1 MKIRVVNDSK
11 EIAAMVYLTTI
22 AVLESLILGLVLPG
36 NHTSIVLSAGHL
48 VLAASAI
55 VGLTFIP
62 KVLCTGILTCTAENQ
77 LFIIDDISLA
87 RSKRRESVYY
97 Q

>member
-1 MKIRVVNDSK
+1 MTMFNQTAALVLALRIRNVKIRVVNDSK

-36 NHTSIVLSAGHL
+36 NHISIVLSAGHL

-62 KVLCTGILTCTAENQ
+62 KVWCINFNMTCRKIN
-77 LFIIDDISLA
+77 FS
-87 RSKRRESVYY
+87 S
-97 Q
+97 